1 MLRKLC
7 VNIISLHEIIDSDS
21 KNPEKKSHKKQK
33 IQHEEQVIEAPKQS
47 ENSTIKETDT
57 SSIFG
62 MPINNMRL
70 KQINTITFK
79 ILLDII
85 KSNNSLNYIKA
96 QILNLFYFYTNL
108 IYIEYKALEL
118 LVRLNDP
125 DINKVLRLS
134 MCNITFILI
143 LTIENNNFIFFTE
156 CINDKTRIYNRISVL
171 CKIAQTNLEWLNLFD
186 LNDNE
191 INYILRI
198 ALVHIKEKQQLKNFI
213 INNMN
218 KLNRQQ
224 ILEMATD
231 YNNKDI
237 VEFMLI
243 HAIIT
248 IRVLYLSIYHEELFK
263 ILYSKI
269 DKNILNITKI
279 SSIIDKLELQ
289 KIEDYKKRIKI

>member
-1 MLRKLC
+1 MSRNLGI
-7 VNIISLHEIIDSDS
+7 NIISLHKKIDSDS
-21 KNPEKKSHKKQK
+21 KKQSHKKQK
-33 IQHEEQVIEAPKQS
+33 IQHEEQVIEASKQS
-47 ENSTIKETDT
+47 EKSTINKTECP
-57 SSIFG
+57 SIFG
-62 MPINNMRL
+62 TPINILPL
-70 KQINTITFK
+70 KQQNTITSQ

-85 KSNNSLNYIKA
+85 ESNNSVNYRKA
-96 QILNLFYFYTNL
+96 QILNLFYFHTNL

-125 DINKVLRLS
+125 NINEVLRLS

-198 ALVHIKEKQQLKNFI
+198 ALVHINDKQQLIKFI
-213 INNMN
+213 FNNSN
-218 KLNRQQ
+218 KLDLQK
-224 ILEMATD
+224 ILEMAVD
-231 YNNKDI
+231 YDNRDI
-237 VEFMLI
+237 VEFMLN

-269 DKNILNITKI
+269 DKNILNITEN